1 MQQSKTIDRELEV
14 LESIYRNQNAIKQR
28 DLARIIG
35 LSLGMTNSIVKR
47 LAQKGWLKIRKV
59 NNRNIHYIVSPEG
72 VDAITRKSYRYFKR
86 TIKNVVLYKEAID
99 RLVNRIVREQ
109 YAGLVLLGDSDLD
122 FLIEHECQN
131 HEIPYYRQTQ
141 IEGNDNLFF
150 LYGEQYRPGDLDS
163 ENNRASNSS
172 YLYDLFLDR

>member
-14 LESIYRNQNAIKQR
+14 LESIYSNQNAIKQR

-72 VDAITRKSYRYFKR
+72 IDAITRKSYRYFKR
-86 TIKNVVLYKEAID
+86 TIKNVVLYKEAMD
-99 RLVNRIVREQ
+99 RLVSRVVSEQ
-109 YAGLVLLGDSDLD
+109 YAGLVLVGDSDLD
-122 FLIEHECQN
+122 FLIEHECQI
-131 HEIPYYRQTQ
+131 HEIPYYRRTE
-141 IEGNDNLFF
+141 IGRNDNLFF
-150 LYGEQYRPGDLDS
+150 LYGEEYRPGDPDS
-163 ENNRASNSS
+163 EDNRAPNSS
-172 YLYDLFLDR
+172 YLYDLFLNG

>member
-14 LESIYRNQNAIKQR
+14 LESIYSNQTAIKQR

-72 VDAITRKSYRYFKR
+72 IDAITRKSYRYFKR

-109 YAGLVLLGDSDLD
+109 YAGLVLVGDSDLD
-122 FLIEHECQN
+122 FLIEHECQI
-131 HEIPYYRQTQ
+131 HEIPYYRQAQ
-141 IEGNDNLFF
+141 IGRNDNLFF
-150 LYGEQYRPGDLDS
+150 LYGEQYRPGDLAS
-163 ENNRASNSS
+163 EDNRVSNSS
-172 YLYDLFLDR
+172 YLYDLFLNR